1 MMSGLERD
9 CGGTDGRRRRRMVAR
24 RKLLSDLRPFALD
37 DLDLRILDIL
47 TQDSRVSCAEI
58 GRKMHLSRSAV
69 RRRIQK
75 LVQKGVIEN
84 FTITINPYKMGRE
97 ISAFF
102 EIEVEPRRLQEVAG
116 RLAENPDILSVNQM
130 TGPST
135 LHAHAALRDRTHLER
150 FLAEH
155 LYSLP
160 GVVSVRTFI
169 LIRAFKTKRGGIVI
183 R

>member
-1 MMSGLERD
+1 MNGSDRD
-9 CGGTDGRRRRRMVAR
+9 CDGTGRRRRRGTVAS
-24 RKLLSDLRPFALD
+24 RKLVSDLRSFALD
-37 DLDLRILDIL
+37 DLDLRILDML
-47 TQDSRVSCAEI
+47 TQDSRASCAAI
-58 GRKMHLSRSAV
+58 GRKLHLSRSAV

-75 LVQKGVIEN
+75 LVANGVIEN
-84 FTITINPYKMGRE
+84 FTITINPYRMGRE

-102 EIEVEPRRLQEVAG
+102 EIEVEPRRLQEVAR

-160 GVVSVRTFI
+160 GVVSVRSFI
-169 LIRAFKTKRGGIVI
+169 LIRAFKTKRGGILI